1 MIYKLDRHLKDWC
14 DDHAEYGNLY
24 ATWSLN
30 KKMCTE
36 TLKNVVVN
44 YPHFS
49 MHDAS
54 HSEAVIA
61 KMEMLLGERIDKL
74 SPTDTWLLLHAAY
87 THDLGMILTWDDV
100 QKTWPAP
107 EFQAFLTSLLQSDD
121 PDLRRAAQYVQSNE
135 AHKDDLTWPLEMYH
149 SVTLINAAY
158 FRSKHATISRTY
170 MDRLGASLKV
180 DFGHNQMIQP
190 RLLKL
195 LGRVCELHTMPSS
208 KVLELPYETDGF
220 GSDYAHPRFVAMLL
234 RLGDILDIDNGRF
247 NSTSELVFGNLPDS
261 SVPHQ
266 EKHEATTH
274 LLVTP
279 REIQFGSDCP
289 NQKAYLEARNFV
301 TGLEEEIDFLTKY
314 WVEIA
319 PENIGGYPP
328 RFRQA
333 QLLINGVPDLQDVA
347 GLHFEISQ
355 AKAFQIIEGSNIY
368 EDKFVFIREV
378 IQNAMDATKM
388 QFWRDLK
395 SGVYAAWVS
404 NDSLTHLQPFH
415 VDERVYEGYS
425 IKVNLM
431 TLPSGEL
438 QIEVVDRGT
447 GISID
452 AFKRI
457 CNVGTSNAG
466 SAQLMEEISSMPN
479 WLRPT
484 AGFGVGLQSIFLLA
498 DRFEADTSTGTEA
511 YRAVFYSQRAG
522 GHLQLQPLNESLP
535 RGTTIRIVFR
545 MPEQYS
551 YNLFGNTHSYF
562 SEHFDPMDSENHA
575 GEARILD
582 AIESYCGDSL
592 FPIQVNC
599 AESSLES
606 RIIRH
611 SLPVC
616 GKSTAEWQLWKNR
629 YRVNLEKETGK
640 LLIWDEEQAVY
651 GEFQTLSLGRSMS
664 EIRFKGME
672 IEKRTPRT
680 YVDSMRSSL
689 DIYGLDTKQH
699 VRLNRTAFTEEGYT
713 QTSHIFESLFASAKE
728 YFLQWLQGL
737 SKGEQERVYQSNGF
751 HPYSFWG
758 ACTAEQRNLIPQ
770 NLIDN
775 ITQTANILE
784 KNPKGKWVKK
794 QIEVRKII
802 PFTDHTYFLNIKHFD
817 THARPDNIDYGQIL
831 ALLNNADIPEINQIV
846 ADKRLIDASELYYS
860 KDVMMP
866 CNCAPLI
873 LRTIYT
879 DLSMPPLLT
888 PDKRSRE
895 VIIQGLGGNQDET
908 YCRRHLRE
916 GELAKRWAIPA
927 LESYKELVI
936 EFAPHGTAYAYSS
949 AYLGRQDHIISP
961 FDRMI
966 ALKAKEMSK
975 EAFTELVIAH
985 PTFSNVV
992 KYVQEHGKWA
1002 KDASPEQIID
1012 LYRKLIGEYHDVM
1025 NK

>member
-14 DDHAEYGNLY
+14 DNHTEYENLY

-30 KKMCTE
+30 KKTCTE

-61 KMEMLLGERIDKL
+61 KMEMLLGERVDKL

-100 QKTWPAP
+100 QKIWPTT
-107 EFQAFLTSLLQSDD
+107 EFQAFLTSLLQSEDQ
-121 PDLRRAAQYVQSNE
+121 DLRRAAQYVQSNE

-195 LGRVCELHTMPSS
+195 LGRVCELHTMPSG
-208 KVLELPYETDGF
+208 KILELPYETDGF

-247 NSTSELVFGNLPDS
+247 NSASELVFGSLPAS
-261 SVPHQ
+261 SIPHQ
-266 EKHEATTH
+266 EKHEATIH

-279 REIQFGSDCP
+279 GEIQFGSDCP
-289 NQKAYLEARNFV
+289 NQKAYLETRNFV
-301 TGLEEEIDFLTKY
+301 AGLEEEIDFLTKY

-319 PENIGGYPP
+319 PKNIGGYPP

-404 NDSLTHLQPFH
+404 NDSLAHLQPFH
-415 VDERVYEGYS
+415 IDEKVYGGYA
-425 IKVNLM
+425 IKVNLE
-431 TLPSGEL
+431 TLSNGEL

-498 DRFEADTSTGTEA
+498 DCFEAITSTGTEA

-522 GHLQLQPLNESLP
+522 GHLQLQPLNEHLP
-535 RGTTIRIVFR
+535 RGTTIRLVFP

-551 YNLFGNTHSYF
+551 YNLFGNTDSYF
-562 SEHFDPMDSENHA
+562 SEYFDPMDSENHA

-582 AIESYCGDSL
+582 AIEKYCGDSL

-606 RIIRH
+606 RTIRH

-616 GKSTAEWQLWKNR
+616 GGNTAGWQLWKSR
-629 YRVNLEKETGK
+629 YRVSLDKKAGK
-640 LLIWDEEQAVY
+640 LLIWDEEQAAY
-651 GEFQTLSLGRSMS
+651 GEFQTLPIQHSRG

-680 YVDSMRSSL
+680 YIDGIRSFL
-689 DIYGLDTKQH
+689 DIYGLETKQH
-699 VRLNRTAFTEEGYT
+699 IRLNRTAFTEEGYA
-713 QTSHIFESLFASAKE
+713 QTAQIFDDLFTNAKE
-728 YFLQWLQGL
+728 YFLQWLKSY
-737 SKGEQERVYQSNGF
+737 SKAKQKRVCQSDQF
-751 HPYSFWG
+751 HPYAFWS
-758 ACTAEQRNLIPQ
+758 ACNAEQRKLIPQ
-770 NLIDN
+770 TLIDS
-775 ITQTANILE
+775 IKETANIL
-784 KNPKGKWVKK
+784 KKDQKGKWVKE

-802 PFTDHTYFLNIKHFD
+802 PFKDHTCFLNIKRFD
-817 THARPDNIDYGQIL
+817 THAHPDNIDYAQIL
-831 ALLNNADIPEINQIV
+831 ALLDKTDVPGIKQIV
-846 ADKRLIDASELYYS
+846 ADEILDDVARHYYS
-860 KDVMMP
+860 KEIVMP
-866 CNCAPLI
+866 CNGAPLV
-873 LRTIYT
+873 LHTIYT
-879 DLSMPPLLT
+879 DFSAPPLLV

-895 VIIQGLGGNQDET
+895 IIIRGLGGEQDT
-908 YCRRHLRE
+908 AYCGQSRVERQI
-916 GELAKRWAIPA
+916 AKRWAIPA
-927 LESYKELVI
+927 LEGYKELAI
-936 EFAPHGTAYAYSS
+936 KAAPYGTAYAYSS
-949 AYLGRQDHIISP
+949 AHLGRHDHIISP
-961 FDRMI
+961 FDRII
-966 ALKAKEMSK
+966 AQKAKEMSK
-975 EAFTELVIAH
+975 EAFADLVTTH
-985 PTFSNVV
+985 PTFLNVV
-992 KYVQEHGKWA
+992 KYVQEQGKWA
-1002 KDASPEQIID
+1002 QDSSAEQIIE
-1012 LYRKLIGEYHDVM
+1012 LYQKLIGEYHDVM